1 MSLPTFEKNLTG
13 LLVVDPYND
22 FISEGGILWP
32 LIKEIAETV
41 NCVPNMLATLQA
53 ARAAGIPVF
62 FAPHHR
68 DQGLEDE
75 SNTWKY
81 IAPIQT
87 WGHDRHLFTAGSW
100 GGTFRDEFTP
110 LPGEIVAQEH
120 WCSSGFA
127 NTDLD
132 LQLKRHGVHKLIVI
146 GLRANTCIDST
157 VRFAVELGYDV
168 TLVKDATASYQWE
181 EMRTTLEINLPLYAS
196 HIISAAETIAALQLT
211 ATQSKSFA
219 SLSS

>member
-1 MSLPTFEKNLTG
+1 MSAPVFEKNLTG

-32 LIKEIAETV
+32 MIKEIAESV
-41 NCVPNMLATLQA
+41 NCVPNMLATLKA

-68 DQGLEDE
+68 ARGPEDE

-87 WGHDRHLFTAGSW
+87 WGHERHLFTAGSW

-110 LPGEIVAQEH
+110 LPGEIIAQEH

-196 HIISAAETIAALQLT
+196 HIISAADTIAALQLT
-211 ATQSKSFA
+211 AA
-219 SLSS
+219 

>member
-1 MSLPTFEKNLTG
+1 LLELGKSPLFSTQVRDTRPVPG
-13 LLVVDPYND
+13 LHRRSRAVKPGEAQTCRPVPALAAQKDSVD
-22 FISEGGILWP
+22 EGG
-32 LIKEIAETV
+32 
-41 NCVPNMLATLQA
+41 
-53 ARAAGIPVF
+53 F
-62 FAPHHR
+62 
-68 DQGLEDE
+68 
-75 SNTWKY
+75 

-100 GGTFRDEFTP
+100 GGTFRDDFTP

-132 LQLKRHGVHKLIVI
+132 LQLKRHGIHKLIVI

-168 TLVKDATASYQWE
+168 TLVKDATASYQ
-181 EMRTTLEINLPLYAS
+181 
-196 HIISAAETIAALQLT
+196 
-211 ATQSKSFA
+211 
-219 SLSS
+219 SL

>member
-1 MSLPTFEKNLTG
+1 VGSTAITAKPYREESTMNTPTFEKNQTG

-68 DQGLEDE
+68 DQRLEDG
-75 SNTWKY
+75 SNMWKY

-110 LPGEIVAQEH
+110 QPGEIVAQEH

-168 TLVKDATASYQWE
+168 TLVKDC
-181 EMRTTLEINLPLYAS
+181 
-196 HIISAAETIAALQLT
+196 
-211 ATQSKSFA
+211 
-219 SLSS
+219 